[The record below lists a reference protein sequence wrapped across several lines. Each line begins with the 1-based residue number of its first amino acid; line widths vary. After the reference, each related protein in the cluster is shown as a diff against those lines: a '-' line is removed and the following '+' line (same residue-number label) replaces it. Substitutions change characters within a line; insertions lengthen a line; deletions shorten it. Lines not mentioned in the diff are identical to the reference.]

1 MAERDLFGNET
12 EIAEAIDLA
21 LRSRTWNTEPWS
33 ESAAAES
40 AGQKEELPPQIKHA
54 IAMTVVNSYF
64 RGKNLEHRY
73 IFDLADGLINFWN
86 NWQEINGSSGGFP
99 KRNEYINSMTL
110 RNLENCVKFEILIE
124 ELSVKLPTKKDRPD
138 DMNMQL
144 RVIQIA
150 ADRLESQNR

>member
-21 LRSRTWNTEPWS
+21 LRSRTWNTEPR
-33 ESAAAES
+33 
-40 AGQKEELPPQIKHA
+40 EELPPQIKHA

-124 ELSVKLPTKKDRPD
+124 ELSVKLPAKKDRPD
-138 DMNMQL
+138 GMNIQL